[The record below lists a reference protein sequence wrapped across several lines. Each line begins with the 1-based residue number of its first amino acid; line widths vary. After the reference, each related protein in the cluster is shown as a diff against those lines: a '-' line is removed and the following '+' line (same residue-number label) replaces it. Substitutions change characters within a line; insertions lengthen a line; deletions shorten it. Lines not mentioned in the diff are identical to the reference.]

1 MAEDGV
7 SCFYCKRDMSLV
19 KERGRWVHAGYCRK
33 GYWSGEQKLAR
44 RLRFQRRTIGVRLR
58 LVMTKR
64 MMQQSRKLL
73 AVWLLPLPSPTHLS
87 LSSCSTHLEHQKW
100 NSSCPNMPSYYQM
113 TKYCGQNLKSH
124 SWMLKSGG
132 QNLQSH
138 SQMLKSRGQNL
149 QSHSR
154 MLKSRGRNLAS
165 HSRTPKSWDPPCVR
179 TYVGARKATL
189 PEGGIVRAP
198 DGDLGCCVRSNSRS

>member
-1 MAEDGV
+1 MGFPVFIARGTWEDGFTPAIV
-7 SCFYCKRDMSLV
+7 AKDIGAASKSLPGCGDS
-19 KERGRWVHAGYCRK
+19 RGG
-33 GYWSGEQKLAR
+33 
-44 RLRFQRRTIGVRLR
+44 R

-138 SQMLKSRGQNL
+138 SRMLKSRGQNL

-189 PEGGIVRAP
+189 PEGIVRAP